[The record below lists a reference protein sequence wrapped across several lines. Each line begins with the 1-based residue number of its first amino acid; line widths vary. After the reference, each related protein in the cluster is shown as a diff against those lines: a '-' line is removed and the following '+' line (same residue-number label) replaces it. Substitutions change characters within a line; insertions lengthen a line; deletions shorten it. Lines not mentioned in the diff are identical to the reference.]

1 MTTAIPSAKVLTTHW
16 AMAGGA
22 VDCVRITQIDVR
34 FADGSRLTVD
44 DGKIDAYMASG
55 INRHCASASIAG
67 YPDAPQYQSLS
78 AGQPLSGAP

>member
-1 MTTAIPSAKVLTTHW
+1 
-16 AMAGGA
+16 MAGGA